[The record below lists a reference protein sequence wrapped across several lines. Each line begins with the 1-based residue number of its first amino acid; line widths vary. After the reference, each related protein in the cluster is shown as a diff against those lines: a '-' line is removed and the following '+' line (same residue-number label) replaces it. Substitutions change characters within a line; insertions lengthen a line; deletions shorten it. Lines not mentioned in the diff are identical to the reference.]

1 MSEVPEKPEQMYQ
14 ATLRH
19 GQTYYYR
26 NQRFDFNEPVL
37 VDQATYSYL
46 RANAIKS
53 VPLSEDDMPE
63 RSEQC
68 YFKFAKVTGIKEVPP
83 EPVELLDDDDLDEV
97 QVSQSAVD
105 RLNTPGI
112 LISEDAPTEFEPSAR
127 APGAQ
132 KEPPAS
138 APRTRRTRG

>member
-37 VDQATYSYL
+37 IDQATYSYL

-105 RLNTPGI
+105 RLNAPGI
-112 LISEDAPTEFEPSAR
+112 LISEDAPPEFGSAPS
-127 APGAQ
+127 APGAR
-132 KEPPAS
+132 KGPTAE
-138 APRTRRTRG
+138 APRARRTRG